1 MRQVRLEVCVDTPDG
16 LDVAVA
22 SGSDRIELC
31 SSLISGGL
39 TPSLGLMIRAA
50 AVACPVRVMIRP
62 REGDFT
68 YSAAEVEMMV
78 RDIEAV
84 AELGLEGV
92 VMGAN
97 RPGGE
102 LDETVLRR
110 LLDHATAAG
119 LRTTLHRSFD
129 LVPDLAAAL
138 VIASDLGFDSLLTS
152 GGEPDAV
159 SGLDALR
166 GLVTKAHRDGRRIE
180 IMAGVG
186 ISSKTVRAIVER
198 TGVDW
203 VHGSC
208 SRPRPAASP
217 NALRLGY
224 ASPRHR
230 VTDGGEIVR
239 LQRVLAAM
247 AEVAE
252 TGPRVN
258 IE

>member
-1 MRQVRLEVCVDTPDG
+1 MREVRLEVCVDTPDG
-16 LDVAVA
+16 LGIAVA

-39 TPSLGLMIRAA
+39 TPSLGMMNLA
-50 AVACPVRVMIRP
+50 AVLSCPVRVMIRP

-68 YSAAEVEMMV
+68 YSAAEVDLMM
-78 RDIEAV
+78 RDIDGV
-84 AELGLEGV
+84 AEAGLDGV

-110 LLDHATAAG
+110 LVGHAAAAG
-119 LRTTLHRSFD
+119 LKTTLHRSFD
-129 LVPDLAAAL
+129 LTPDLQAAL
-138 VIASDLGFDSLLTS
+138 AIASDLGFDSLLTS
-152 GGEPDAV
+152 GGAPDAL
-159 SGLDALR
+159 SGRDALR
-166 GLVTKAHRDGRRIE
+166 DLVMQAQADGRHIE

-186 ISSKTVRAIVER
+186 VGSKTARAIIEHS
-198 TGVDW
+198 GIGW

-208 SRPRPAASP
+208 SRPRPAISP
-217 NALRLGY
+217 DAVRLGY

-230 VTDGGEIVR
+230 MTDGAEIVR
-239 LQRVLAAM
+239 LLRVLEALGEA
-247 AEVAE
+247 AE
-252 TGPRVN
+252 TGHRVN